1 VSRSTN
7 SLERRYVTLAEAAVY
22 LGRTQKALRRL
33 VERRAVPFH
42 RAGRRLVFD
51 LHELDQW
58 VGRLPGVALEEALD
72 RCADGSFI
80 PQPRREQH
88 V

>member
-7 SLERRYVTLAEAAVY
+7 SLDRRYVTLAEAAVY
-22 LGRTQKALRRL
+22 LGRTQKALRKL
-33 VERRAVPFH
+33 VERRAVPFR

-72 RCADGSFI
+72 RCTDGSLI
-80 PQPRREQH
+80 PQHRRERH

>member
-1 VSRSTN
+1 MNRSTN
-7 SLERRYVTLAEAAVY
+7 SLDRRYVTLAEAAVY
-22 LGRTQKALRRL
+22 LGRTQKALRKL
-33 VERRAVPFH
+33 VERRAVPFR

-58 VGRLPGVALEEALD
+58 VGRLPGVALDEALD
-72 RCADGSFI
+72 RCADGSLI
-80 PQPRREQH
+80 PPHRREQH